1 MALCPGGWGRLLPGA
16 LQVLIPLGS
25 RVSLAGSKLWAGCT
39 LSEWDIVFLAQRGK
53 VETMVQTHKL
63 SIVSRKNSRI
73 THASLVLEGSLSS
86 PAVSASIFKEGAS
99 LKQKSDGFRGG
110 ARF

>member
-16 LQVLIPLGS
+16 LQVLIPFGS
-25 RVSLAGSKLWAGCT
+25 RISLAGSKLWARCT

-63 SIVSRKNSRI
+63 SIVPRKDSRI

-99 LKQKSDGFRGG
+99 LKQKSDEFRGG
-110 ARF
+110 ARC